1 MAREVKM
8 ALKPHARVVEEE
20 VRSLKWFNLVQVC
33 TLSQVEFV
41 MIAVALVQISER
53 KTNAKNAMVKKSIK
67 KRRLLS
73 V

>member
-1 MAREVKM
+1 M
-8 ALKPHARVVEEE
+8 ALKPLARVVEEE
-20 VRSLKWFNLVQVC
+20 VRSLKWFNLVQEC

-41 MIAVALVQISER
+41 MIAVALVQISEM
-53 KTNAKNAMVKKSIK
+53 KTNVKNAMVKRSIK